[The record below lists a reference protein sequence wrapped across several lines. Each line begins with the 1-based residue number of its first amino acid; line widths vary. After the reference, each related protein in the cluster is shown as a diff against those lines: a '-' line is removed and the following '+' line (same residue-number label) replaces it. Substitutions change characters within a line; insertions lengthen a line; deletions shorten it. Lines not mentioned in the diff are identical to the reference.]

1 MARIRSIKPEFWVS
15 EQIADCS
22 PNARL
27 TFVGM
32 WTFSDDNGVHPAK
45 PKTLK
50 AELYPMDD
58 VTSTSVAGW
67 VNELINVGLVIPFEH
82 AGTSYW
88 HITGWGKHQKIDRPS
103 YKYPAPPESSN
114 SPTPQQPLDEDSSNA
129 RRAPPPGV
137 DRIGVDRK
145 GVEIAS
151 SPKARS
157 TPAKKAAKTTIP
169 LDFSVSERV
178 RVWAAKNGHLH
189 LDRHLE
195 HFKSKAIAKAY
206 SYADWDEGFMGAIRD
221 DWAKVNSG
229 SHGTARNGLDSDE
242 VFGGAP

>member
-15 EQIADCS
+15 EQIAECS

-58 VTSTSVAGW
+58 VTSNSVAGW

-103 YKYPAPPESSN
+103 YKYPTPPESSN

-137 DRIGVDRK
+137 DRIGKDRK
-145 GVEIAS
+145 GVEIQRMFAEVWS
-151 SPKARS
+151 AYPKKSAK
-157 TPAKKAAKTTIP
+157 PAAEKAFKAAKVDEHTLGTI
-169 LDFSVSERV
+169 LADIESR
-178 RVWAAKNGHLH
+178 
-189 LDRHLE
+189 
-195 HFKSKAIAKAY
+195 KAC
-206 SYADWDEGFMGAIRD
+206 D
-221 DWAKVNSG
+221 DWKKE
-229 SHGTARNGLDSDE
+229 NGKYVPNPATYLNQRRWEDVVQRQTDSE
-242 VFGGAP
+242 VPCV